1 MKPNARR
8 RHIISAWLL
17 IWDLLGAG
25 GLLAQ
30 ADRSTELKAHY
41 EQAAEAMRLHR
52 FDDAAVEFAAMIQ
65 LDPGSAEAH
74 ANLGAVYYI
83 QRKYPQ
89 ASAEF
94 EAAIEI
100 KPSLVKAESLLGMSE
115 ARSGNFKKALP
126 LLEKTFTREGENEF
140 RQEVGMLLIEL
151 YTASLTTDKAI
162 RTQQALRQAY
172 PSNPEVLYSAYRIYS
187 DLAGKALSDLVHAA
201 PNSARLH
208 QVAGELLDSEGN
220 FPRAIDQYHEALEK
234 DPELTGIHRALGVA
248 MLNASQD
255 DASMLRAQKEFK
267 LELAIDPDDAHSEYE
282 LGEIY
287 WRKHQPEEALKH
299 YSRAVQLRRNFTDA
313 LLALGKVWVFQGQA
327 DQALQVLQE
336 AVKID
341 PNNEVAHYRL
351 AQAYRK
357 LGQAAESELE
367 LAQFRRLREASASL
381 GMIYQQVQRKPITE
395 QTIESGQ

>member
-1 MKPNARR
+1 
-8 RHIISAWLL
+8 
-17 IWDLLGAG
+17 
-25 GLLAQ
+25 
-30 ADRSTELKAHY
+30 
-41 EQAAEAMRLHR
+41 
-52 FDDAAVEFAAMIQ
+52 
-65 LDPGSAEAH
+65 
-74 ANLGAVYYI
+74 
-83 QRKYPQ
+83 
-89 ASAEF
+89 
-94 EAAIEI
+94 
-100 KPSLVKAESLLGMSE
+100 
-115 ARSGNFKKALP
+115 
-126 LLEKTFTREGENEF
+126 
-140 RQEVGMLLIEL
+140 
-151 YTASLTTDKAI
+151 
-162 RTQQALRQAY
+162 
-172 PSNPEVLYSAYRIYS
+172 
-187 DLAGKALSDLVHAA
+187 LVHAA
-201 PNSARLH
+201 PDSARLH

>member
-17 IWDLLGAG
+17 ISDLLGAG
-25 GLLAQ
+25 GLLDK
-30 ADRSTELKAHY
+30 ADRSTEVKAHY
-41 EQAAEAMRLHR
+41 EQAAEAMRLPR
-52 FDDAAVEFAAMIQ
+52 FDDAAIEFAAMIQ

-83 QRKYPQ
+83 QRKYPR

-94 EAAIEI
+94 EAAIEL

-115 ARSGNFKKALP
+115 ARSGNFEKALP

-151 YTASLTTDKAI
+151 YTASLTPDKAI

-282 LGEIY
+282 LVEIY

-313 LLALGKVWVFQGQA
+313 LLALGKVWVFHGQA

-351 AQAYRK
+351 AQGYRK
-357 LGQAAESELE
+357 RGQAAESGRE
-367 LAQFRRLREASASL
+367 LAQLRTHRDASAALVMTSEQ
-381 GMIYQQVQRKPITE
+381 GPQKVVQGAPTRV
-395 QTIESGQ
+395 

>member
-1 MKPNARR
+1 
-8 RHIISAWLL
+8 
-17 IWDLLGAG
+17 
-25 GLLAQ
+25 
-30 ADRSTELKAHY
+30 
-41 EQAAEAMRLHR
+41 
-52 FDDAAVEFAAMIQ
+52 
-65 LDPGSAEAH
+65 
-74 ANLGAVYYI
+74 
-83 QRKYPQ
+83 
-89 ASAEF
+89 
-94 EAAIEI
+94 
-100 KPSLVKAESLLGMSE
+100 MSE
-115 ARSGNFKKALP
+115 ARSGNFEKALP
-126 LLEKTFTREGENEF
+126 LLEKTFTREGENKF

-151 YTASLTTDKAI
+151 YTASLTPDKAI